1 LGINLVSTETVNG
14 YELGLRIGLASYRV
28 GFNVIGSDLLRYVG
42 AHLADRWAAVAGH
55 WAAWGAAGW
64 AELVVRLV
72 FNPLG

>member
-1 LGINLVSTETVNG
+1 LGINSVSTETVNG

-28 GFNVIGSDLLRYVG
+28 RFNVIRLDLLHYVS
-42 AHLADRWAAVAGH
+42 AHPTDRWAAVAGH

-72 FNPLG
+72 FSPLG